1 MIDKNIFIADVRHI
15 GWVAYQIAVGQKYNE
30 EINNDQLESL
40 LNGIEYLE
48 ENPECTP
55 EENHNN
61 WMKEKI
67 RQGWVYGDV
76 KDFELKT
83 HPDLIPFDEL
93 PVVEQRK
100 DILDAII
107 HKMAV
112 QMWKK
117 YAIKYS

>member
-100 DILDAII
+100 DISDAII